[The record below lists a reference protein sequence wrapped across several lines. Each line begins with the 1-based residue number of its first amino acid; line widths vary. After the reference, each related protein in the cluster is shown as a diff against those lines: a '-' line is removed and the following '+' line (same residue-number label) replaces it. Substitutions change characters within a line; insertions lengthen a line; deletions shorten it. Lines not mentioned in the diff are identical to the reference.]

1 MHQLVGYHRPKSIA
15 DAAGLLDHPNRMALA
30 GGTTI
35 SHDGGGNPVEL
46 VDLQSLGLS
55 GISANG
61 SQVEIGATATLQA
74 LVDSDLIPDLI
85 RDAAKADQPSTLRGL
100 ATVGGSVGAASGESV
115 LVAALL
121 VHEATVAFADERSVR
136 LEEVLADGLSQ
147 GDLIVSISVSPEG
160 ATAMAATG
168 RTPQDVPIVA
178 AVGRAG
184 AGADGTLLAVCGVGP
199 TPQLVTEASLGQ
211 LDPPGDFRG
220 TAAYRMH
227 LAEVLTARV
236 LEELS

>member
-15 DAAGLLDHPNRMALA
+15 DAVGLLDHPNRMALA

-46 VDLQSLGLS
+46 VDLQSLDLN

-61 SQVEIGATATLQA
+61 PHVDIGATATLQA
-74 LVDSDLIPDLI
+74 VVENELIPDLI
-85 RDAAKADQPSTLRGL
+85 RNAAKADQPSTLRGL
-100 ATVGGSVGAASGESV
+100 ATVGGSVAAADGES
-115 LVAALL
+115 LLLAALL
-121 VHEATVAFADERSVR
+121 VHEATVAFADERSVP
-136 LEEVLADGLSQ
+136 LEKLLAQELSQ
-147 GDLIVSISVSPEG
+147 GDLIVSVSVAPG
-160 ATAMAATG
+160 GVTAMAVTG

-184 AGADGTLLAVCGVGP
+184 PNGTLLAVCGVGP
-199 TPQLVTEASLGQ
+199 APQLVSEASLRQ

-220 TAAYRMH
+220 TAVYRKH

-236 LEELS
+236 LGELS

>member
-1 MHQLVGYHRPKSIA
+1 MHQLVGYHRPTSIA
-15 DAAGLLDHPNRMALA
+15 DAVGLLERPNRMALA

-35 SHDGGGNPVEL
+35 FHDGGGNPVEL

-55 GISANG
+55 GISATG
-61 SQVEIGATATLQA
+61 SHVEIGATATLQA
-74 LVDSDLIPDLI
+74 LVDSDLVPNLI
-85 RDAAKADQPSTLRGL
+85 RNAAKADQPSTLRGL
-100 ATVGGSVGAASGESV
+100 ATVGGSVGAADGESV

-121 VHEATVAFADERSVR
+121 VHEATVVFADERSVA
-136 LEEVLADGLSQ
+136 LEEVLADGLSP
-147 GDLIVSISVSPEG
+147 GDLIVRFSVVPGG

-168 RTPQDVPIVA
+168 RTPRDVPIVA
-178 AVGRAG
+178 AAGRVGPH
-184 AGADGTLLAVCGVGP
+184 GTRLALCGVGP
-199 TPQLVTEASLGQ
+199 VPQLVTEVSLGQ

-236 LEELS
+236 LGELS

>member
-1 MHQLVGYHRPKSIA
+1 MHQFVGYHRPKSIA
-15 DAAGLLDHPNRMALA
+15 DAAGLLERPNRMALA

-35 SHDGGGNPVEL
+35 SHDGGGTPIEL

-85 RDAAKADQPSTLRGL
+85 RDTAKAEQPSTLRGL
-100 ATVGGSVGAASGESV
+100 ATVGGSVGAADGESV

-121 VHEATVAFADERSVR
+121 VHEATVAFADERSVP
-136 LEEVLADGLSQ
+136 LEEVLADGLSH
-147 GDLIVSISVSPEG
+147 GDLIVSVSVATGG

-168 RTPQDVPIVA
+168 RTPRDVPIVA
-178 AVGRAG
+178 AVGRIG
-184 AGADGTLLAVCGVGP
+184 PDGTRLAVCGVGP
-199 TPQLVTEASLGQ
+199 VPQLVTEVSLGQ

-220 TAAYRMH
+220 SAAYRMH

-236 LEELS
+236 LGELS